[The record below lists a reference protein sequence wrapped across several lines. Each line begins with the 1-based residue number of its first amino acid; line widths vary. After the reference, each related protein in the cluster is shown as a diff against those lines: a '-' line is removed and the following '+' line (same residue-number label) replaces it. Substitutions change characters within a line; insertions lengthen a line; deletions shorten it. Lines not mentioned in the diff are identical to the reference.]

1 MKKYILIFS
10 ATALLVSCT
19 KVEEKINEVVTK
31 TTETAK
37 QKAQETVNETISN
50 SINSITKTENAEF
63 SAVFPG
69 ADAVKIEEFSGKKL
83 QFPNGSPAYFFKY
96 KADPAVLISFLE
108 KQTTTNE
115 GKSDQNAQKISGE
128 NIIEKISF
136 VEKFLPESVV
146 SSGFLQ
152 DLKNDKTMEYY
163 QLRRFPNKSTIIV
176 SPKNGMVYQFVEIQ
190 K

>member
-1 MKKYILIFS
+1 MKKYILLFS
-10 ATALLVSCT
+10 TTALLASCS
-19 KVEEKINEVVTK
+19 KMEEKISEVVTQ

-50 SINSITKTENAEF
+50 SINSIAKTENAAFDE
-63 SAVFPG
+63 VFPNG
-69 ADAVKIEEFSGKKL
+69 DATMVTEFTGKKL

-96 KADPAVLISFLE
+96 KADPEVLIPFLE
-108 KQTTTNE
+108 SQATAQE
-115 GKSDQNAQKISGE
+115 EKSDKTAQKISGE

-136 VEKFLPESVV
+136 VEKFLPESMLGT
-146 SSGFLQ
+146 GFLQ
-152 DLKNDKTMEYY
+152 DLKTDKTMEYY

-176 SPKNGMVYQFVEIQ
+176 SPKNSMVYQFVEIQ